1 MTKQDI
7 YVLVLCLIVFI
18 LLAGL
23 STVMITSIV
32 KMTVKIIRH
41 GLEDENI
48 KTEYAKEK
56 ASKTKAKSGVFDYIV
71 SLLLC
76 VVLLAAFAFSL
87 YVNVQEDH
95 YFENIPTFKV
105 VNTGSMAKKHEK
117 NTYLSENGL
126 NNQIDAFDVILTY
139 KLPKEEDL
147 QLYDIVVYEV
157 DDMLIVHRIVGI
169 EEPNKDHPDERYF
182 LLQGDA
188 VESPDRFPVLYS
200 QMRAVYRGQKIPF
213 VGTFVTFMQS
223 PAGWLC
229 VLLIVA
235 GVVITPIVEKRINEE
250 RKLRLIAMGIITED
264 GVDIADAL
272 ALAEASKGGAFA
284 HLQGKRDTRTF
295 AEKLSDASEEVQAR
309 YAEIEEYL
317 LRIEKI
323 SVKESKKYRSFRSG
337 RLSVA
342 RFALRGKT
350 LNIYLGLDPKEYAE
364 SKYIFTDLSEVK
376 AAASFP
382 MRIKLTSDRQVR
394 WTKELLE
401 QLCEKNAL
409 TVAEKPVAWEE
420 LAAEEETPFYEKFTK
435 ARDMRTITERLAE
448 ASEEVRERYDT
459 ITDKLKSIKGI
470 RVIEGRK
477 QLTFKSGNAPVARIA
492 LRGKTL
498 NVYLGL
504 APADFEGTKYK
515 FTDASE
521 AKKYA
526 NYPMRVKLTS
536 ARQTRW
542 TCELLEKLVEMN
554 GLTVLEESHE
564 DETSS

>member
-23 STVMITSIV
+23 SAVMITSIV
-32 KMTVKIIRH
+32 KMTIKLTRH
-41 GLEDENI
+41 GLEDEDI

-56 ASKTKAKSGVFDYIV
+56 ASKVKAQKGVFDYIV

-76 VVLLAAFAFSL
+76 VVLLAAFGFSL
-87 YVNVQEDH
+87 YVNLQEDH
-95 YFENIPTFKV
+95 YFEKIPTFKV

-126 NNQIDAFDVILTY
+126 DNQIDAFDVILTY
-139 KLPKEEDL
+139 KMPKEEDL
-147 QLYDIVVYEV
+147 ELYDIVVYEV

-295 AEKLSDASEEVQAR
+295 AEKLAEASEEVQAR

-382 MRIKLTSDRQVR
+382 MRIKLTSERQVR

-435 ARDMRTITERLAE
+435 ARDMRTITEKLAE

-459 ITDKLKSIKGI
+459 ITEKLKSIKGI

-504 APADFEGTKYK
+504 EPADFEGTKYK

-526 NYPMRVKLTS
+526 RYPMRVKLTS

-542 TCELLEKLVEMN
+542 TCELLEKLVEIN
-554 GLTVLEESHE
+554 GLTVLEASHE
-564 DETSS
+564 DETPS